1 METIWREVEGGRV
14 ETVIDSSEEMGIPSV
29 LIAEQPD
36 WLKLP
41 EELGGGQ
48 IRVQS
53 LVVYKLK
60 CPKCDQYGEKQVLI
74 LERDLNVL
82 ACPDCGQYIW
92 FK

>member
-14 ETVIDSSEEMGIPSV
+14 ETVIDSSEEMGVPSV

-41 EELGGGQ
+41 EELGGDQ
-48 IRVQS
+48 VRVQS
-53 LVVYKLK
+53 LVTYKLK
-60 CPKCDQYGEKQVLI
+60 CPKCQQYGEKQVLI

-82 ACPDCGQYIW
+82 ACPVCKQYIW